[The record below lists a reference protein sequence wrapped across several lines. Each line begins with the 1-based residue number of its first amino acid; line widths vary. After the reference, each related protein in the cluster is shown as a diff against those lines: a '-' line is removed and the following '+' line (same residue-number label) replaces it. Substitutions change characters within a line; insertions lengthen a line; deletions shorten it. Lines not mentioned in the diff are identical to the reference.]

1 MRVQLVYAG
10 AQRQVLEV
18 QLDLAAEVSIEQA
31 LPDVAD
37 VLGED
42 VVAQIRDGGL
52 EAGVWGERVALA
64 RVLRDGDRLEFYRA
78 LRVDPKVARRERFSR
93 QGARA
98 TGLFAQRRPGSKSG
112 Y

>member
-52 EAGVWGERVALA
+52 EAGVWGAVSYTHLTLPTSDL
-64 RVLRDGDRLEFYRA
+64 V
-78 LRVDPKVARRERFSR
+78 
-93 QGARA
+93 
-98 TGLFAQRRPGSKSG
+98 
-112 Y
+112 